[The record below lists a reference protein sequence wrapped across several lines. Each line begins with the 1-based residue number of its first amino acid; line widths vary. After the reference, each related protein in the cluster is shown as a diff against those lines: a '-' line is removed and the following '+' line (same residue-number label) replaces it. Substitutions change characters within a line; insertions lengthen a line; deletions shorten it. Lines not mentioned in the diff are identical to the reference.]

1 MRSPLETVSSRF
13 FVVDV
18 AEVSASRSLTL
29 GLRFN
34 RLCRVEG
41 RLNLDPR
48 SAASGHAAPP
58 AGDSSRRDPARHTHD
73 AGPAVLTT
81 LITLART
88 HGYALTVTAYVLNL
102 VIVWAALRWASLVGR
117 LLGEAGGRAITRVL
131 RADAQD
137 DYADIGALEVSA
149 YTPQRGTFGKD
160 SAVVNRRIR
169 KDGITTIENI
179 QLSIAK
185 SAYNQAEFVTLFV
198 RGSDGQ
204 WSVGVAR
211 FKRVR

>member
-1 MRSPLETVSSRF
+1 MRS
-13 FVVDV
+13 
-18 AEVSASRSLTL
+18 SLIRAIFAVTCL
-29 GLRFN
+29 
-34 RLCRVEG
+34 
-41 RLNLDPR
+41 
-48 SAASGHAAPP
+48 ASGFALSKEAPSDQSYLGKRESDWVLP
-58 AGDSSRRDPARHTHD
+58 
-73 AGPAVLTT
+73 GPAPDQ
-81 LITLART
+81 A
-88 HGYALTVTAYVLNL
+88 
-102 VIVWAALRWASLVGR
+102 WQSWS
-117 LLGEAGGRAITRVL
+117 ETRRRVF

-179 QLSIAK
+179 QLSTAK

>member
-1 MRSPLETVSSRF
+1 MGIGLG
-13 FVVDV
+13 
-18 AEVSASRSLTL
+18 SAR
-29 GLRFN
+29 
-34 RLCRVEG
+34 
-41 RLNLDPR
+41 
-48 SAASGHAAPP
+48 
-58 AGDSSRRDPARHTHD
+58 
-73 AGPAVLTT
+73 
-81 LITLART
+81 ART
-88 HGYALTVTAYVLNL
+88 
-102 VIVWAALRWASLVGR
+102 RSSL
-117 LLGEAGGRAITRVL
+117 AILERDQTQVF

>member
-1 MRSPLETVSSRF
+1 MVHQIEESESSIAQERPRGLCGN
-13 FVVDV
+13 DV
-18 AEVSASRSLTL
+18 K
-29 GLRFN
+29 
-34 RLCRVEG
+34 
-41 RLNLDPR
+41 
-48 SAASGHAAPP
+48 
-58 AGDSSRRDPARHTHD
+58 
-73 AGPAVLTT
+73 
-81 LITLART
+81 
-88 HGYALTVTAYVLNL
+88 
-102 VIVWAALRWASLVGR
+102 
-117 LLGEAGGRAITRVL
+117 
-131 RADAQD
+131 ADAQD

>member
-1 MRSPLETVSSRF
+1 
-13 FVVDV
+13 
-18 AEVSASRSLTL
+18 
-29 GLRFN
+29 
-34 RLCRVEG
+34 
-41 RLNLDPR
+41 
-48 SAASGHAAPP
+48 
-58 AGDSSRRDPARHTHD
+58 
-73 AGPAVLTT
+73 
-81 LITLART
+81 
-88 HGYALTVTAYVLNL
+88 VTAYVLNL

-149 YTPQRGTFGKD
+149 YTPQRGRIGKD
-160 SAVVNRRIR
+160 SAVVDRRIR
-169 KDGITTIENI
+169 KDGITTIETI

-185 SAYNQAEFVTLFV
+185 SAYSQAEFVTLFV

>member
-1 MRSPLETVSSRF
+1 MRFIDRDRPQLWRARCGGGCVGSSDSGQAKAQAEETCHGEERRQTKRTADEARRHAEAKANEARGREEEARRAGARAGADGRSETRPATFDPYEVLRISR
-13 FVVDV
+13 
-18 AEVSASRSLTL
+18 L
-29 GLRFN
+29 GKWESDWVL
-34 RLCRVEG
+34 
-41 RLNLDPR
+41 P
-48 SAASGHAAPP
+48 
-58 AGDSSRRDPARHTHD
+58 
-73 AGPAVLTT
+73 GPAPDQ
-81 LITLART
+81 A
-88 HGYALTVTAYVLNL
+88 
-102 VIVWAALRWASLVGR
+102 WQSWS
-117 LLGEAGGRAITRVL
+117 ETRRRVF

>member
-1 MRSPLETVSSRF
+1 MAGIGSR
-13 FVVDV
+13 
-18 AEVSASRSLTL
+18 
-29 GLRFN
+29 
-34 RLCRVEG
+34 
-41 RLNLDPR
+41 
-48 SAASGHAAPP
+48 GH
-58 AGDSSRRDPARHTHD
+58 S
-73 AGPAVLTT
+73 
-81 LITLART
+81 
-88 HGYALTVTAYVLNL
+88 
-102 VIVWAALRWASLVGR
+102 
-117 LLGEAGGRAITRVL
+117 

-211 FKRVR
+211 FKRVPVMPMAVVLTRAAMLFNAELRRARRRRTGF

>member
-1 MRSPLETVSSRF
+1 MASPIGVKVGKWESDWVL
-13 FVVDV
+13 
-18 AEVSASRSLTL
+18 
-29 GLRFN
+29 
-34 RLCRVEG
+34 
-41 RLNLDPR
+41 P
-48 SAASGHAAPP
+48 
-58 AGDSSRRDPARHTHD
+58 
-73 AGPAVLTT
+73 GPAPDQ
-81 LITLART
+81 A
-88 HGYALTVTAYVLNL
+88 
-102 VIVWAALRWASLVGR
+102 WQSWS
-117 LLGEAGGRAITRVL
+117 ETRRRVF

-149 YTPQRGTFGKD
+149 YTPQRWTFGKD

>member
-1 MRSPLETVSSRF
+1 MLIFKLAVSLILFGVATVATAQTSNLQAELER
-13 FVVDV
+13 
-18 AEVSASRSLTL
+18 
-29 GLRFN
+29 
-34 RLCRVEG
+34 
-41 RLNLDPR
+41 
-48 SAASGHAAPP
+48 
-58 AGDSSRRDPARHTHD
+58 
-73 AGPAVLTT
+73 
-81 LITLART
+81 
-88 HGYALTVTAYVLNL
+88 VTASV
-102 VIVWAALRWASLVGR
+102 
-117 LLGEAGGRAITRVL
+117 GGRVGIGVRHLESGREFYVNRGVRYPMASVFK
-131 RADAQD
+131 ADAQD